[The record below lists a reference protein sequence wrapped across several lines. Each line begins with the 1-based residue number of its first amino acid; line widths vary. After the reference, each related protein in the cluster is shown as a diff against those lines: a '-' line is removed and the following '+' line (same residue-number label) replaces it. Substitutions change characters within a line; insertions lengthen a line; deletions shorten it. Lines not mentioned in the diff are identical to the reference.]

1 MTYNSVIKCQ
11 ECGCNLVCMYEDV
24 EINVTLNACS
34 ECGSTW
40 RVRWA
45 DGRAIEVMRYFFG

>member
-1 MTYNSVIKCQ
+1 MIDDGAIKCQ
-11 ECGCNLVCMYEDV
+11 ECGCGLVCMYEDM
-24 EINVTLNACS
+24 EEDVTLNACS

-45 DGRAIEVMRYFFG
+45 DGRAVEVMRYFFG